1 MNRRSAIALALLSAL
16 CLFYQAFAQTKTQAP
31 QQTKAPV
38 TKAAANNFVLSALE
52 QEMLDEI
59 NLARTNPQAYAGYL
73 EQLRPYFKGNIFQ
86 LPGRAGLTTQEGASA
101 LEDAIRVMRQTK
113 SLNPFTLS
121 RGMSLGANLLVKDE
135 GPKGLTGHK
144 GTDGSFCEQR
154 IERFGAWQGSV
165 GENLSYGKETA
176 RQRIMTLLIDDGF
189 ADRGHRTRLLSTD
202 FKVAGISC
210 GDHAQL
216 GIMCVITLAGGYT
229 DRASQGAAQKF

>member
-1 MNRRSAIALALLSAL
+1 MNRRSAITLTLLASL
-16 CLFYQAFAQTKTQAP
+16 CLFYQTLA
-31 QQTKAPV
+31 QTKAPV
-38 TKAAANNFVLSALE
+38 PQQAKAPVTKTAANSFALSALE

-59 NLARTNPQAYAGYL
+59 NLARTNPQQYAGYL
-73 EQLRPYFKGNIFQ
+73 EQLKPYYKGNLFQ
-86 LPGRAGLTTQEGASA
+86 WPGRAGLTTQEGASA
-101 LEDAIRVMRQTK
+101 LEDAIRVLRQTK
-113 SLNPFTLS
+113 PLSPFTLS
-121 RGMSLGANLLVKDE
+121 RGMSLGANLLVQDE

-154 IERFGAWQGSV
+154 IERFGAWQGTV

-176 RQRIMTLLIDDGF
+176 RQRILTLLIDDGF

-202 FKVAGISC
+202 FKVVGVSC

-229 DRASQGAAQKF
+229 DRGNQNAAQKF